1 MYSFKKYQN
10 TLLKSVFTKH
20 AGKYKRRSLS
30 MDRSDIFKK
39 QIANNAYASFML
51 IYADLTL
58 LPIQVY
64 LTENAL

>member
-39 QIANNAYASFML
+39 QIANNAYASFFAE
-51 IYADLTL
+51 IC
-58 LPIQVY
+58 
-64 LTENAL
+64 